1 MHSERCKTEN
11 FDQSKLSSLIDQ
23 RKVFLKKKL
32 GNSYKNFEAFANT
45 EKMTSSAIRANRNA
59 FLDSPTTTCVPE
71 SHQMAGASKRE
82 SSIKSHHRLKSEC
95 LSTDSRLNQL
105 FKGDIQEKLQRY
117 KKLYYNRRNLK
128 NSETVYA

>member
-45 EKMTSSAIRANRNA
+45 EKMTSSAIRANSNA

-71 SHQMAGASKRE
+71 SHQMAGAS
-82 SSIKSHHRLKSEC
+82 
-95 LSTDSRLNQL
+95 
-105 FKGDIQEKLQRY
+105 
-117 KKLYYNRRNLK
+117 
-128 NSETVYA
+128 